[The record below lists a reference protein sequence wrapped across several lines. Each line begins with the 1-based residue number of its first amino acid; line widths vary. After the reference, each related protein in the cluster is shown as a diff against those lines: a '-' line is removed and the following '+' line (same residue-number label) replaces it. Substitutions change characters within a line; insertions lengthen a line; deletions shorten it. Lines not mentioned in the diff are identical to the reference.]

1 MEQAP
6 QLPIQTLAV
15 DLDGT
20 VLRSDMLHE
29 TFWSGFARD
38 WTLPFRALGALTQ
51 GKAALKR
58 ILAERSDVD
67 VTTLPYDET
76 VLQRLRD
83 WRAQGGRT
91 ALVTASDQRLADR
104 IAEHLGLFDLVIGS
118 DGTDNLK
125 GPAKAERLISE
136 FGAGNFIYMGDHAA
150 DLPVWQVAGGAIT
163 VNARPALQAGV
174 ACNGPVEHLT
184 PYNRDLRPYAK
195 AIRPHQWLKNLLVF
209 VPMLA
214 AHDLSFGIFFLACVA
229 FISFS
234 LIASSVYVLNDLL
247 DLKGDRAHPRKRL
260 RPFAAG
266 TIPIARGTVMAASL
280 LIAGLIPAIL
290 LGPHFLAIMMV
301 YYVLTMAYSLW
312 LKRQLVIDIFAL
324 AGLYTLRILAGGTS
338 ASIPMSVWLLA
349 FSIFFFFS
357 LAAVKRQA
365 ELVDGRNSGK
375 LTAHGR
381 GYHVEDVPIVTMM
394 ALASGYVSVLVMALY
409 ISAPRVLEMYPQP
422 GFLWG
427 ACLVLLYW
435 ISRMVMTTHRGQM
448 NDDPVLY
455 AAKDKVSL
463 ICFGLIFAL
472 GLAGTLL

>member
-1 MEQAP
+1 MEQAS
-6 QLPIQTLAV
+6 QTPTQILVV

-20 VLRSDMLHE
+20 VLRSDMIYE
-29 TFWSGFARD
+29 TFWSGLARD
-38 WTLPFRALGALTQ
+38 WKLPFRALAALTN

-58 ILAERSDVD
+58 LLAERSDVD
-67 VTTLPYDET
+67 VTTLPYDKT

-83 WRAQGGRT
+83 WRAKGGRT
-91 ALVTASDQRLADR
+91 ALVTATDQPIAER
-104 IAEHLGLFDLVIGS
+104 IAAHLGLFDVVIGS
-118 DGTDNLK
+118 NGTANLK
-125 GPAKAERLISE
+125 GPAKAERLIAE
-136 FGAGNFIYMGDHAA
+136 FGEGNFIYMGDHEA
-150 DLPVWQVAGGAIT
+150 DLAIWKVAGGAIT
-163 VNARPALQAGV
+163 VNASPALQARV
-174 ACNGPVEHLT
+174 QCDGPIEHLST
-184 PYNRDLRPYAK
+184 MPRTLRPYAK
-195 AIRPHQWLKNLLVF
+195 AIRPHQWLKNILIF

-214 AHDLSFGIFFLACVA
+214 AHELSFGVFFRALVA
-229 FISFS
+229 FASFS

-266 TIPIARGTVMAASL
+266 TIPIERGTVMAIAL

-290 LGPHFLAIMMV
+290 LGLPFLRVMV
-301 YYVLTMAYSLW
+301 AYYILTTAYSLS
-312 LKRQLVIDIFAL
+312 LKRQLVVDIFAL

-338 ASIPMSVWLLA
+338 SGIPMSVWLLA

-365 ELVDGRNSGK
+365 ELVDSRNSGK
-375 LTAHGR
+375 LKAHGR

-409 ISAPRVLEMYPQP
+409 ISAPTVLEMYPRP
-422 GFLWG
+422 GYLWG

-463 ICFGLIFAL
+463 FCFGLILAL
-472 GLAGTLL
+472 GVAGAV